1 MLLRLKARPR
11 TSVSGPLATST
22 ACRHRCR
29 PCEPRP
35 EQRNPT
41 RKSVPPRAR
50 KRSESGRVRE
60 GQNSRIRRPSE
71 SGHFL
76 IEVLFKIGRF
86 WARAGPGPVWGV
98 FGGSKTGCPKGR
110 PETPPRRSTT
120 RSKST
125 RSSRLCSVSLSSVL
139 FCLVLRRD
147 VVVGKFFCL
156 RPEVGLDF
164 LLRPQVGLQHS
175 HSTFDRSRWTRSRCR
190 SVRSSSVNRRRA
202 TVDFGRIQ
210 KPARHRSRS
219 ENS

>member
-1 MLLRLKARPR
+1 MSFRGSSWRSLRAALR
-11 TSVSGPLATST
+11 TSRLGP
-22 ACRHRCR
+22 
-29 PCEPRP
+29 P
-35 EQRNPT
+35 ENP
-41 RKSVPPRAR
+41 PDGP
-50 KRSESGRVRE
+50 
-60 GQNSRIRRPSE
+60 
-71 SGHFL
+71 
-76 IEVLFKIGRF
+76 
-86 WARAGPGPVWGV
+86 PGPVWGV

-125 RSSRLCSVSLSSVL
+125 HSSRLCSVSLSSVL
-139 FCLVLRRD
+139 FCLVLLRD

-210 KPARHRSRS
+210 KPARHRCRS
-219 ENS
+219 ENESFAQTDATHNYQVSFF

>member
-1 MLLRLKARPR
+1 MKFYSKLDDF
-11 TSVSGPLATST
+11 G
-22 ACRHRCR
+22 
-29 PCEPRP
+29 P
-35 EQRNPT
+35 EQAP
-41 RKSVPPRAR
+41 A
-50 KRSESGRVRE
+50 
-60 GQNSRIRRPSE
+60 
-71 SGHFL
+71 
-76 IEVLFKIGRF
+76 
-86 WARAGPGPVWGV
+86 GPVWGV
-98 FGGSKTGCPKGR
+98 FGGSQTGCPKGR
-110 PETPPRRSTT
+110 PERPPRRSPT

-139 FCLVLRRD
+139 FCLVLLRD

-219 ENS
+219 EYS